1 MTPVQS
7 DYAAVGDRRFTYG
20 SVFQGA
26 AGDRGG
32 PAANAMTSLLDADL
46 LTEAAADLLAV
57 ALQLNPT
64 ADQPELLNLTMA
76 SLGALSPQT
85 PDAWLEMAL
94 QRVAEREG
102 LISRPQQ
109 TGC

>member
-1 MTPVQS
+1 
-7 DYAAVGDRRFTYG
+7 
-20 SVFQGA
+20 
-26 AGDRGG
+26 
-32 PAANAMTSLLDADL
+32 MTSLIDADL

-57 ALQLNPT
+57 ALQLNP
-64 ADQPELLNLTMA
+64 AAGQPELLNLTMA

-109 TGC
+109 TEH